1 MKLLFYTIL
10 ILVLPFSAAAQF
22 TDSLAYH
29 LNYSG
34 TGNINKTNEGTAYIF
49 NNALKFNINNRLLTI
64 NTFNSWIYGQNT
76 SRKTNNDFL
85 SVVDI
90 DLYKNIHKW
99 YFWTLAGYEKSFS
112 LKIENRLQVGGGV
125 GLNIIKNPKASL
137 VLTDGL
143 LYEKSRLTEVDIY
156 QRNQYETI
164 RNSFRIK
171 YRVTLRDLLTIDGTN
186 FLQNSLSDKQDYII
200 RSVTNVSLHL
210 KKWLSLTMALNYN
223 KLNLS
228 GRENLLFNYGL
239 MLDKNF

>member
-10 ILVLPFSAAAQF
+10 ILLLPFSAVAQF

-29 LNYSG
+29 LNFSG

-125 GLNIIKNPKASL
+125 GLNIIKKPKASL

-143 LYEKSRLTEVDIY
+143 LYEKSHLTEVDIY
-156 QRNQYETI
+156 QRNHYETI

-171 YRVTLRDLLTIDGTN
+171 YRVTLHDLLTIDGTN